1 MKKIIAS
8 ILFICILVT
17 SMTVTGFAA
26 YENTHKQTGNQADDL
41 IAVAQTQLGYREGAN
56 ANDLSGN
63 TSFRGDGNYTK
74 YGAWY
79 GINPGG
85 DGVQCLFH
93 GVQIRQAYQ
102 HQLFQNTLMLMLQ

>member
-85 DGVQCLFH
+85 MVFNVCFMVCKSGRH
-93 GVQIRQAYQ
+93 TNINYSK
-102 HQLFQNTLMLMLQ
+102 TL